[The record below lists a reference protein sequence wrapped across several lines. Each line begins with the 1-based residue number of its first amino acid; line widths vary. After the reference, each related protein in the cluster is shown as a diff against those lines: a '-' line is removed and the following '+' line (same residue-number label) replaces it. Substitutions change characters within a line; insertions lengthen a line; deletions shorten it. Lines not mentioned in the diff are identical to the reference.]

1 MEKKEVRAPV
11 ACRIL
16 PDLRQQLEE
25 EAAQAGQSLS
35 SYMESIFLV
44 RRKEATVN
52 EKDTETLA
60 AMLNQIAELK
70 AENER
75 LRALPP
81 TVNVQMDTE
90 GIEVLKAQLVQS
102 ESQYQDLAN
111 RYKSLTA
118 EHNVPAQAPTSVNS
132 LPNWWSLENYRNTV
146 PYLKELKSK
155 HPDYSIEQLL
165 LSAVAVAVTNEN
177 NWLHV
182 YTLTDFWKRNPHF
195 LNLQTQ
201 TVQQ

>member
-25 EAAQAGQSLS
+25 EAAEVGQSLS
-35 SYMESIFLV
+35 SYMESVLLV

-52 EKDTETLA
+52 EKDTEALA
-60 AMLNQIAELK
+60 AMLNQIAELQ

-81 TVNVQMDTE
+81 DVNVQMD
-90 GIEVLKAQLVQS
+90 IEDIEALKAQLAQS

-118 EHNVPAQAPTSVNS
+118 ERNVPAQASTSVNS
-132 LPNWWSLENYRNTV
+132 LPSWWSHENYRNTV

-155 HPDYSIEQLL
+155 HPDCSIEQLL

-177 NWLHV
+177 NWVHV

-195 LNLQTQ
+195 LNPETQ
-201 TVQQ
+201 IAQQ